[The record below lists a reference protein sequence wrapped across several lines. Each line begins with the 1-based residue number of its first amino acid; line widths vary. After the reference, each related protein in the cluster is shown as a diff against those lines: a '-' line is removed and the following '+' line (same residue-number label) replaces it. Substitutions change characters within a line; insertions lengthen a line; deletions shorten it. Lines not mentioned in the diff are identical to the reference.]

1 MKHKRLYIDGMTCIN
16 CQSRIWNALKLRPE
30 LTKITV
36 SYEESQVEFD
46 YDPEKIGIEETIKI
60 IENLGYSVIPAK
72 QFRKKRFLQAV
83 AEVFVIAVL
92 FLVLQH
98 WGILNRLAP
107 DSLAETGMG
116 YGMLFIIGLITS
128 VHCIAMCGGIN
139 LSQTLQKKD
148 SDTEEISKIMFRNT
162 FLYNAGRVVSYTVIG
177 GMLGMIGGLAG
188 IGDSLQTSTVFQGM
202 LKLLAGIIM
211 VVMGVNMLGI
221 FPGLRKIRIRMP
233 FLKGKPSGKKRTP
246 FLVGLC
252 NGFMPC
258 GPLQSMQIVALA
270 SGNVLTGA
278 FSMLCF
284 SLGTVP
290 LMLGFGSVFSV
301 LGKKFTRQIL
311 KTGAILV
318 VVMGLAMMN
327 QGSALSGFGSS
338 TGKQL
343 VTAEKENTDS
353 DDQTDTA
360 VKKDGV
366 QYVSSTLKPGQYPDI
381 TVKAGEP
388 VKWEIQA
395 PEGSINGC
403 NYKMILQDFGM
414 EHTFE
419 NGENVV
425 EFTPEKEG
433 TYTYTCWMG
442 MITGTIYVTGK

>member
-1 MKHKRLYIDGMTCIN
+1 
-16 CQSRIWNALKLRPE
+16 
-30 LTKITV
+30 
-36 SYEESQVEFD
+36 
-46 YDPEKIGIEETIKI
+46 
-60 IENLGYSVIPAK
+60 
-72 QFRKKRFLQAV
+72 
-83 AEVFVIAVL
+83 
-92 FLVLQH
+92 
-98 WGILNRLAP
+98 
-107 DSLAETGMG
+107 
-116 YGMLFIIGLITS
+116 
-128 VHCIAMCGGIN
+128 
-139 LSQTLQKKD
+139 
-148 SDTEEISKIMFRNT
+148 
-162 FLYNAGRVVSYTVIG
+162 
-177 GMLGMIGGLAG
+177 
-188 IGDSLQTSTVFQGM
+188 
-202 LKLLAGIIM
+202 M

-221 FPGLRKIRIRMP
+221 FPGLRKIRIRIP
-233 FLKGKPSGKKRTP
+233 FLKGKSLCKKRTP

-270 SGNVLTGA
+270 SGNVLAGA
-278 FSMLCF
+278 FSMFCF

-290 LMLGFGSVFSV
+290 LMLGFGSIFSV

-327 QGSALSGFGSS
+327 QGSALSGFESS
-338 TGKQL
+338 AGKQL

-360 VKKDGV
+360 VEKDGV
-366 QYVSSTLKPGQYPDI
+366 QYVSSTLKSGRYPDI

-395 PEGSINGC
+395 SESSINGC

-419 NGENVV
+419 NGENIV

-433 TYTYTCWMG
+433 TYTYSCWMG